1 MLTGR
6 FGEAAAIAKLLF
18 EIADGR
24 SLGHLADGQHV
35 ADAERRLAAA
45 VDELAGEHAFGGDDQ
60 LLVRLVFVLIAEL
73 DERERRAA
81 AWIVDDVADDAADV
95 AVALGVVDGAQLGG
109 AFAMLVVRL
118 EDRAAS
124 LTLRAYATTH
134 CDKCAS
140 LTKKAKLI

>member
-1 MLTGR
+1 M
-6 FGEAAAIAKLLF
+6 
-18 EIADGR
+18 
-24 SLGHLADGQHV
+24 ADGQHV

-81 AWIVDDVADDAADV
+81 AWIVNDVADDAADV
-95 AVALGVVDGAQLGG
+95 AVALGVVHGAQLGG

-124 LTLRAYATTH
+124 LTLRAYA
-134 CDKCAS
+134 AS
-140 LTKKAKLI
+140 HFFSLQKGL